1 MRFDNDTL
9 KNRYQTCRSYLE
21 KRCDA
26 LPGQIERKFKNVS
39 CYHEAS
45 TCFGMSNY
53 INVEIQDENGDYVD
67 SFDVRISD
75 HSPTGSGE
83 SCDKYIYI
91 DGKEWADIKKEVLEY
106 IASRLENER

>member
-1 MRFDNDTL
+1 MRFDTDTL

-21 KRCDA
+21 KRCEA

-75 HSPTGSGE
+75 HSPTGSGT
-83 SCDKYIYI
+83 I
-91 DGKEWADIKKEVLEY
+91 GKSGIFSGSNGA
-106 IASRLENER
+106 ASGCLRRWIT

>member
-1 MRFDNDTL
+1 MRFETDTL

-21 KRCDA
+21 KRCEA

-45 TCFGMSNY
+45 RCYGMSNY
-53 INVEIQDENGDYVD
+53 INVEIQNENGDYLD
-67 SFDVRISD
+67 SFDLRISD
-75 HSPTGSGE
+75 HSPTGSAE

-91 DGKEWADIKKEVLEY
+91 DGKEWAEIKKEVLEY